1 MGINSKM
8 KVTLVLLLGL
18 AAVSAFT
25 TGNREENT
33 KNEYQYYGES
43 SEDMDGGELNEEM
56 NLKVSGEERVADYG
70 SYSGYPSYTGY
81 GSGYSGYP
89 SYTGYGSGYG
99 YPSYT
104 GYGSGYSGY
113 PSYTGS
119 GSGFS
124 GYPSYTGHGSGVTWV
139 AR

>member
-1 MGINSKM
+1 M
-8 KVTLVLLLGL
+8 KATLVLLLGL

-25 TGNREENT
+25 TGKREDNT
-33 KNEYQYYGES
+33 ENEYQYYGEP

-70 SYSGYPSYTGY
+70 SYSGYPSYTGYGSDYSSFPSYTGY

-113 PSYTGS
+113 PSYTGY
-119 GSGFS
+119 GSGYS
-124 GYPSYTGHGSGVTWV
+124 GYPSY
-139 AR
+139 